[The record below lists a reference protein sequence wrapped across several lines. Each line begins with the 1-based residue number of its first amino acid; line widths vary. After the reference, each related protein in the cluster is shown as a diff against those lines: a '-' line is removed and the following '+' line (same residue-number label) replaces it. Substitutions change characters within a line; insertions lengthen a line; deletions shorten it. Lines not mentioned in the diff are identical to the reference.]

1 MIFGKDWYQTL
12 DRFKT
17 ENKTSFRTAGLVF
30 HHILKVRQV
39 SMEELTNT
47 IHPEIL
53 PGHGWMY
60 GEGGTK
66 FVNPNQP
73 TPPKLYTVED
83 VTDNQEQE
91 QETKEEQSL
100 Y

>member
-73 TPPKLYTVED
+73 PTPPKLYTVED

-91 QETKEEQSL
+91 TKEEQSL